1 MQRFL
6 LLFVLS
12 VAMSLSAVAEG
23 ITISASVKDKMTQRK
38 IPVVYSLYKGGA
50 DSVFSIVKDGAGGR
64 VNILLT
70 EWNPDDTYKL
80 ILTGAELVERVE
92 GNTTVFSYIPTEEYI
107 DETVIFKIPASAEKI
122 YELSDV
128 GMSRFRKINLGEVS
142 VTASKVMFYHKG
154 DTLIYNAD
162 AFILPDGS
170 MLDALL
176 KQMPGVELRSGGE
189 IFCNG
194 KKIDN
199 LLLNGRD
206 LFNGNRELML
216 ENLGAYTVKDIAVYD
231 KRDRMSD
238 LLGKN
243 VGKPAHV
250 MDVRLKRQ
258 YAQGYL
264 LNVEGGY
271 GTKERYLAKLFG
283 MWMSENVS
291 VSAYA
296 GANNLSDQQK
306 PGMYDGAWSVNRSQG
321 VSTQRQGG
329 LMYDA
334 HGYAN
339 KWEMKGSVDVSHSN
353 PVMDTKTVTQRYST
367 TGNSYQYG
375 WRQSEDKDLNISTSH
390 ELFFKLGTAANLE
403 LRPRFTYSTKK
414 TSRASVSADFRKEIK
429 DLSLEHVLGLSSGDE
444 SLTSAL
450 MNRLIDADTLKS
462 RKLSPAIDA
471 KLDIKLRNGSNPN
484 ALTVEGSALYERGH
498 DRQFNRYSLDYGSQT
513 QAGAAYQRYYKH
525 FPDFNVK
532 WNIGTRFTQY
542 LDYYKIAMALLVK
555 SSYDRKR
562 RTRYLYQSEYSTG
575 EESGTAVDISGPYDL
590 VPDMSYHYVQTDKKQ
605 TVMLSAQNGQGLKM
619 LSKMMAILRGSVWFD
634 VYSQSLMYFRGDV
647 PTQMKRDVILPNCSF
662 EFSMTEPKPFVWMYG
677 LGFNYKVVPID
688 MLMLVDKPS
697 MEPLNLYLGNPD
709 LKDLAI
715 YSFNLSGS
723 KYGAR
728 SRQSFRID
736 FNMERNAI
744 DNTCIIDPVTGQQT
758 IQPFNVSGNK
768 LVSAMYNLFTPFG
781 RMQQFNVTTDTKL
794 NYRHTVGYLGDN
806 VDNYGAEEKFKL
818 GWQNGRVSLAALANV
833 RFDRY
838 LHSDVTYDDFSAWSC
853 SYGAEA
859 VFNLPKDWSLSTDM
873 SLYTRRGFADQRAN
887 TTDFVWN
894 ARLSKSILKGSLLFV
909 VDGFDILHQLKS
921 VTYSVNAQARTEI
934 RYNTI
939 PSYVLFHIQY
949 RINKRPK
956 AAGR

>member
-1 MQRFL
+1 
-6 LLFVLS
+6 
-12 VAMSLSAVAEG
+12 
-23 ITISASVKDKMTQRK
+23 
-38 IPVVYSLYKGGA
+38 
-50 DSVFSIVKDGAGGR
+50 
-64 VNILLT
+64 
-70 EWNPDDTYKL
+70 
-80 ILTGAELVERVE
+80 
-92 GNTTVFSYIPTEEYI
+92 
-107 DETVIFKIPASAEKI
+107 
-122 YELSDV
+122 
-128 GMSRFRKINLGEVS
+128 
-142 VTASKVMFYHKG
+142 
-154 DTLIYNAD
+154 
-162 AFILPDGS
+162 
-170 MLDALL
+170 
-176 KQMPGVELRSGGE
+176 
-189 IFCNG
+189 
-194 KKIDN
+194 
-199 LLLNGRD
+199 
-206 LFNGNRELML
+206 
-216 ENLGAYTVKDIAVYD
+216 
-231 KRDRMSD
+231 
-238 LLGKN
+238 
-243 VGKPAHV
+243 
-250 MDVRLKRQ
+250 
-258 YAQGYL
+258 
-264 LNVEGGY
+264 
-271 GTKERYLAKLFG
+271 
-283 MWMSENVS
+283 
-291 VSAYA
+291 
-296 GANNLSDQQK
+296 
-306 PGMYDGAWSVNRSQG
+306 
-321 VSTQRQGG
+321 
-329 LMYDA
+329 
-334 HGYAN
+334 
-339 KWEMKGSVDVSHSN
+339 
-353 PVMDTKTVTQRYST
+353 
-367 TGNSYQYG
+367 
-375 WRQSEDKDLNISTSH
+375 
-390 ELFFKLGTAANLE
+390 
-403 LRPRFTYSTKK
+403 
-414 TSRASVSADFRKEIK
+414 
-429 DLSLEHVLGLSSGDE
+429 
-444 SLTSAL
+444 
-450 MNRLIDADTLKS
+450 
-462 RKLSPAIDA
+462 
-471 KLDIKLRNGSNPN
+471 
-484 ALTVEGSALYERGH
+484 
-498 DRQFNRYSLDYGSQT
+498 
-513 QAGAAYQRYYKH
+513 
-525 FPDFNVK
+525 
-532 WNIGTRFTQY
+532 
-542 LDYYKIAMALLVK
+542 
-555 SSYDRKR
+555 
-562 RTRYLYQSEYSTG
+562 
-575 EESGTAVDISGPYDL
+575 
-590 VPDMSYHYVQTDKKQ
+590 
-605 TVMLSAQNGQGLKM
+605 
-619 LSKMMAILRGSVWFD
+619 MMAILRGSVWFD

>member
-1 MQRFL
+1 M
-6 LLFVLS
+6 
-12 VAMSLSAVAEG
+12 
-23 ITISASVKDKMTQRK
+23 
-38 IPVVYSLYKGGA
+38 PVVYALYKSGA
-50 DSVFSIVKDGAGGR
+50 DSVFNFVQKGGGAN
-64 VNILLT
+64 VQMYLT

-80 ILTGAELVERVE
+80 ILKSGERADRVE
-92 GNTTVFSYIPTEEYI
+92 GNVVFYDYIPTDEYVE
-107 DETVIFKIPASAEKI
+107 ETVIFKIPASAEKK
-122 YELSDV
+122 YELPLI
-128 GMSRFRKINLGEVS
+128 GMSRFRKIDLGEVS

-231 KRDRMSD
+231 KQDRMSD
-238 LLGKN
+238 LLGRK

-532 WNIGTRFTQY
+532 WNTKIIFTQY
-542 LDYYKIAMALLVK
+542 LDYYNISLPLSVE

-562 RTRYLYQSEYSTG
+562 RTRYLYQNEYSTG
-575 EESGTAVDISGPYDL
+575 EESGGVTDISGPYDL
-590 VPDMSYHYVQTDKKQ
+590 VPDMSYHYIQTDKKH
-605 TVMLSAQNGQGLKM
+605 VVGFRPLNNKFFKLPLNLQGL
-619 LSKMMAILRGSVWFD
+619 LTGNLDLNF
-634 VYSQSLMYFRGDV
+634 YSRDLMYFRGGV
-647 PTQMKRDVILPNCSF
+647 PTRIKRDDILPQAYLNFHVIKSRGRAWSYVLYC
-662 EFSMTEPKPFVWMYG
+662 E
-677 LGFNYKVVPID
+677 YKSLPVD
-688 MLMLVDKPS
+688 MLMLIDQPS
-697 MEPLNLYLGNPD
+697 VEPLNLYLGNPN
-709 LKDLAI
+709 LRNPSSGRFKFHM
-715 YSFNLSGS
+715 YSFDVTAQQNFVVE
-723 KYGAR
+723 YM
-728 SRQSFRID
+728 
-736 FNMERNAI
+736 MERNAI

-758 IQPFNVSGNK
+758 IQPFNVNGNK
-768 LVSAMYNLFTPFG
+768 LLSSSYKLYKRFG
-781 RMQQFNVTTDTKL
+781 KMQQFNVTTDTKL
-794 NYRHTVGYLGDN
+794 DYRHTVGYLGDD

-838 LHSDVTYDDFSAWSC
+838 LHSDATYDDFSAWSC